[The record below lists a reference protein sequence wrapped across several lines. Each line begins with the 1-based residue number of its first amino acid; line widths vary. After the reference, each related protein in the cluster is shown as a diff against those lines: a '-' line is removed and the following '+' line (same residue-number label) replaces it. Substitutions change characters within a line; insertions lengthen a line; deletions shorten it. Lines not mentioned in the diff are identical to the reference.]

1 MNTPLWKRDEIES
14 PCVQICIV
22 HPETRICTGCYRT
35 IDEITDWSRMTPEAR
50 RNIMDDLPARAD
62 QLKVRRGGRAARLK
76 RRKSTLRP
84 NRSGASQYSTNPMLT
99 ALLGGNRRSCGPLAA
114 LWPWT
119 PTARLH
125 ANTSDEGHRP
135 RPHSH
140 ALRLGYRC

>member
-62 QLKVRRGGRAARLK
+62 QIKVRRGGRAARLK
-76 RRKSTLRP
+76 RR
-84 NRSGASQYSTNPMLT
+84 
-99 ALLGGNRRSCGPLAA
+99 
-114 LWPWT
+114 
-119 PTARLH
+119 
-125 ANTSDEGHRP
+125 
-135 RPHSH
+135 
-140 ALRLGYRC
+140 

>member
-50 RNIMDDLPARAD
+50 RNIMDNLPARAD

-76 RRKSTLRP
+76 RR
-84 NRSGASQYSTNPMLT
+84 
-99 ALLGGNRRSCGPLAA
+99 
-114 LWPWT
+114 
-119 PTARLH
+119 
-125 ANTSDEGHRP
+125 
-135 RPHSH
+135 
-140 ALRLGYRC
+140 